1 MLMQIPGISLCSAKA
16 ISDKYM
22 NMTNLLNSLRENP
35 EDFDNIKLSN
45 GRKINKNICD
55 TIKIYLLI

>member
-22 NMTNLLNSLRENP
+22 NMTNLLNSLNV
-35 EDFDNIKLSN
+35 IQQK
-45 GRKINKNICD
+45 NKVK
-55 TIKIYLLI
+55 T